1 MWNGQR
7 HLSPR
12 HPSLQGMQLSISA
25 ISIGRKRSGQGD
37 PVTGRKV
44 HTQSRPGHWSTR
56 CTTATE
62 WKYCQETASRKERW
76 SDAHSDALQRRPLV
90 VSAPTDS
97 TRRCQD
103 AKGLE
108 DWRCTTTA
116 SSSARRYNKVIAKHK
131 AKQTTLSADWPGR
144 N

>member
-1 MWNGQR
+1 MPSKAIKGVGDREVGQMR
-7 HLSPR
+7 SR
-12 HPSLQGMQLSISA
+12 DWEEGTYAKCSWSLE
-25 ISIGRKRSGQGD
+25 
-37 PVTGRKV
+37 
-44 HTQSRPGHWSTR
+44 HR

-97 TRRCQD
+97 TRRSQD

>member
-25 ISIGRKRSGQGD
+25 ISIGRKRSGQ
-37 PVTGRKV
+37 
-44 HTQSRPGHWSTR
+44 PGHWSTR